1 MAMESAPTA
10 AGEATRQRILE
21 AARSEFAEHG
31 LAGARIDTIALGARA
46 SKERLYAYF
55 RTKEELF
62 HTVLADTLSS
72 WLAAVPFTV
81 DDLPGYTVALHDH
94 FWEQRADA
102 RLILWGQLSSHAG
115 STLAD
120 QERHLLADR
129 VTAIAAE
136 QDARRV
142 SDRVDARR
150 LLTLILSCALS
161 WFLDPDQSPTDPV
174 DVSERAARRSA
185 LYAGVQALVE
195 P

>member
-31 LAGARIDTIALGARA
+31 LAGARIDTIALSARA

-62 HTVLADTLSS
+62 RTVLADTVSS
-72 WLAAVPFTV
+72 WLTAVPFTV

-94 FWEQRADA
+94 FWQQRGDA
-102 RLILWGQLSSHAG
+102 RLILWGQLSQHAG
-115 STLAD
+115 STMAD
-120 QERHLLADR
+120 PQRLLLADR
-129 VTAIAAE
+129 VDAIAAG
-136 QDARRV
+136 QASGRL

-150 LLTLILSCALS
+150 LLTLILGFALS
-161 WFLDPDQSPTDPV
+161 WFLDPDQSPTDPI
-174 DVSERAARRSA
+174 DAAERDARRVA
-185 LYAGVQALVE
+185 MRAGVNALVQ